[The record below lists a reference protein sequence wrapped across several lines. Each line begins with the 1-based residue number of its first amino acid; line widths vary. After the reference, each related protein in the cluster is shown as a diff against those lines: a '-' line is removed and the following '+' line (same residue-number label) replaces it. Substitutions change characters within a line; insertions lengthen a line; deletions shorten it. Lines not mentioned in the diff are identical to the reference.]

1 MKADAMTGKKR
12 EELTLEQKFWIGT
25 GTVIK
30 GLKPL
35 LLYLCIPALLM
46 CVGMLL
52 FGGRS
57 AEDIADTSSNFYY
70 TLGIIVTVIVLHR
83 RSKKNGSTLWA
94 DTTLGYQE
102 LAWKRLLLLV
112 GTGLGFAL
120 FCSAVI
126 TIIPFPESLIE
137 SYHNSSDGLRNG
149 TDQLLAICST
159 ILLAPVAEE
168 IVFRGYMLGRFL
180 SWFTEKEAIVLSAV
194 IFALCHVSLLWM
206 VYACFMGIL
215 LAWVSIRED
224 NIAYSIAL
232 HIGFNVSVVPIKLI
246 NENEAWKSVVFGDS
260 LRIAL
265 LGVAALGLGLL
276 AFERYRREELL

>member
-1 MKADAMTGKKR
+1 MKVDAMTGKKR
-12 EELTLEQKFWIGT
+12 EDLTLEQKFWIGT

-52 FGGRS
+52 FGRRS

-70 TLGIIVTVIVLHR
+70 TLGIIVTVAVLHR

-94 DTTLGYQE
+94 DTALEYRG
-102 LAWKRLLLLV
+102 LAWKRLLLLL
-112 GTGLGFAL
+112 GAGLGFAV

-126 TIIPFPESLIE
+126 TMIPFPESLME

-149 TDQLLAICST
+149 TDQFLAMAST

-168 IVFRGYMLGRFL
+168 IVFRGYMLGGFL

-194 IFALCHVSLLWM
+194 IFALCHVSLIWM
-206 VYACFMGIL
+206 VYACFMGMM

-232 HIGFNVSVVPIKLI
+232 HIGFNASVVPIKLI
-246 NENEAWKSVVFGDS
+246 NGNEVWKSVVFGDS
-260 LRIAL
+260 LCIAL